1 MQDKYKIDLSTR
13 LAIDTVHPSLTGED
27 IIETPCTES
36 FYLPK
41 WNGESWEEGATQG
54 YIDNLKAQAEPQAPT
69 VEEMVIA
76 LVQTQAELEATT
88 EALDFLIMGGI

>member
-54 YIDNLKAQAEPQAPT
+54 
-69 VEEMVIA
+69 
-76 LVQTQAELEATT
+76 
-88 EALDFLIMGGI
+88 